1 MSPNIIYGLTVIG
14 GVVVVFQFVLSSRC
28 SSLEVAF
35 YHITVAGDGGAFHV
49 HRATVVT
56 LLTRLNALNFRLV
69 ETSSHAVEV
78 EKPVG

>member
-1 MSPNIIYGLTVIG
+1 MSCHHTYGLTVIG
-14 GVVVVFQFVLSSRC
+14 GAAVVFQFVLSSRC
-28 SSLEVAF
+28 SLLEVAF
-35 YHITVAGDGGAFHV
+35 YHITLAGGRGSFHV